1 MEYHIHEFEMKF
13 MNALEMGISQTYLL
27 SGSYGSGRTHW
38 LKNNLEEFYKKIL
51 SKLYP
56 DLVFE
61 EITFRPENARTILET
76 INAEIEAMDRNLI
89 YCVDE
94 ISLPTDEVKQTVS
107 ASLTKMNQQIKDHA
121 KAVFIF
127 LAISKDDLAFFK
139 EHLPESSV
147 IYFNFDKI
155 LGKIAY
161 PEEI

>member
-1 MEYHIHEFEMKF
+1 MEYQIHEFEMEF
-13 MNALEMGISQTYLL
+13 LNALEKGNSHTFLL
-27 SGSYGSGRTHW
+27 CGSYGSGRTHW

-56 DLVFE
+56 EMVYE
-61 EITFRPENARTILET
+61 EIIFRPEKARTILET
-76 INAEIEAMDRNLI
+76 INAEIEAIDRNLI

-94 ISLPTDEVKQTVS
+94 FSIPTDEVKQTVS
-107 ASLTKMNQQIKDHA
+107 ASLTRMNQQIKEHT
-121 KAVFIF
+121 KPVFMF
-127 LAISKDDLAFFK
+127 LAISKDELSFLK

-147 IYFNFDKI
+147 LYFNFDKI